1 MSTWTRFL
9 RFNAVSALGIG
20 VQLSVLWLL
29 TTAGVG
35 YLAAT
40 TIAVATAVVHNF
52 AWHRQWTW
60 ADRDTHVVRA
70 FLSFAAGNGAVSL
83 ATNLVVMTGL
93 VSVAGMT
100 PVPAN
105 LIAIGSDISD
115 ARVKAYRNTNV
126 FADQAAQHL
135 LHSSDHRIQIDHHGL
150 LNLLAAVVFGDEEAA
165 LAETDAEAFALDAGS
180 FRWRG
185 RTAGAAELAAARGRF
200 HAIGSCSFF
209 EPVEELE
216 ALGVLPL

>member
-1 MSTWTRFL
+1 M
-9 RFNAVSALGIG
+9 SALGIG

-60 ADRDTHVVRA
+60 ADRDTNVVRA
-70 FLSFAAGNGAVSL
+70 LLSFAAGNGAVSL
-83 ATNLVVMTGL
+83 VTNLVVMTGL

-105 LIAIGSDISD
+105 LIAIGSAGVVNFWVGDRI
-115 ARVKAYRNTNV
+115 V
-126 FADQAAQHL
+126 F
-135 LHSSDHRIQIDHHGL
+135 S
-150 LNLLAAVVFGDEEAA
+150 
-165 LAETDAEAFALDAGS
+165 
-180 FRWRG
+180 
-185 RTAGAAELAAARGRF
+185 
-200 HAIGSCSFF
+200 
-209 EPVEELE
+209 
-216 ALGVLPL
+216 